1 MYWLEASP
9 KRFRCEELRVRTPI
23 KNFFMGGVHV
33 AKLGVISGVTSGIRT
48 ATAIDKRAYLRL
60 P

>member
-1 MYWLEASP
+1 
-9 KRFRCEELRVRTPI
+9 
-23 KNFFMGGVHV
+23 MGGVHV
-33 AKLGVISGVTSGIRT
+33 ATLGVISGVTSGIRT